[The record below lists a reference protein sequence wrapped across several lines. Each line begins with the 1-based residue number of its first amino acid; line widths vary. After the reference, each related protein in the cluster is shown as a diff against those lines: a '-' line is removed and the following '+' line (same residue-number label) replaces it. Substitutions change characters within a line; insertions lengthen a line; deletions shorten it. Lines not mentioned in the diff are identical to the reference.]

1 MNNILYEKAMENI
14 RNRIDVRLATNKKA
28 YLKST
33 SKSSYFSR
41 RVFENDLVTIRK
53 NIVTLML

>member
-1 MNNILYEKAMENI
+1 MLYVYGKAMENI
-14 RNRIDVRLATNKKA
+14 RNRIDVRLATNKKD

>member
-1 MNNILYEKAMENI
+1 MENI
-14 RNRIDVRLATNKKA
+14 RNRIDLRLATNKKD

>member
-1 MNNILYEKAMENI
+1 MENI

-41 RVFENDLVTIRK
+41 RIFENDLVTIRK